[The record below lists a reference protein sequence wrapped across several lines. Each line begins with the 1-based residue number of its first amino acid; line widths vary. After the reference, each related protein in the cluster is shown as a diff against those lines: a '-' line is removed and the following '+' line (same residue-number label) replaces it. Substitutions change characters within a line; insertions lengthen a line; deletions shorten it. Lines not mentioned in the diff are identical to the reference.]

1 MLQMLPWRYINQP
14 LLTNNKLSKHNEHSI
29 KEAIENLLK
38 VYKLNDKLSEKKL
51 IASWETLMGAMI
63 AKHTQDIVIRNKQL
77 IVTLDSSALR
87 NELALAKTKII
98 KILNDHAGSQV
109 ITDVVLR

>member
-1 MLQMLPWRYINQP
+1 M
-14 LLTNNKLSKHNEHSI
+14 SKHNEYTI

-38 VYKLNDKLSEKKL
+38 AFKLNDKLDEKKL
-51 IASWETLMGAMI
+51 IASWEEVMGKMI
-63 AKHTQDIVIRNKQL
+63 ANHTTDIIIRNKQL

-98 KILNDHAGSQV
+98 KILNEKAGKEV
-109 ITDVVLR
+109 ITEVVLR